1 MKPERRKD
9 LLTTKQVATKLN
21 IHPKLVLRY
30 VRNLSLPC
38 YRFGKEFRY
47 DADEVEAWIEQH
59 RHQNTFCANWRSRQR
74 RKRDKE

>member
-1 MKPERRKD
+1 MKLEQRQD
-9 LLTTKQVATKLN
+9 LLTTKQVAAKLN

-59 RHQNTFCANWRSRQR
+59 RHQNTFYAKWLSGQK
-74 RKRDKE
+74 RKRDME